1 MANLTGVN
9 PLVLDT
15 AATLFKTP
23 ITVKKI
29 VLIPN
34 AAADAC
40 RFDVLNMGATPKS
53 QGAGATC
60 TVTLTTTITS
70 TGAFTTGNVAV
81 GDFIVIRNTSTGNNI
96 GVFRVT
102 ARTNDNVIVCAG
114 DLLTNEAAATYTF
127 DIITPQKA
135 IELLS
140 QATSAKME
148 QVDFGPFGHE
158 FRNLIL
164 ASITSSNVV
173 VYVYLK

>member
-15 AATLFKTP
+15 AATLFKVP
-23 ITVKKI
+23 VTVRKI
-29 VLIPN
+29 ILIPN

-40 RFDVLNMGATPKS
+40 RFDVVNLGATPKS
-53 QGAGATC
+53 QGAKATC

-70 TGAFTTGNVAV
+70 VGAFTTGNVAV

-96 GVFRVT
+96 GLFRVT
-102 ARTNDNVIVCAG
+102 TRTSDDAIICAG
-114 DLLTNEAAATYTF
+114 DTLTNEVGATYTF

-135 IELLS
+135 IQLLS

-148 QVDFGPFGHE
+148 EIDFGPAGFE
-158 FRNLIL
+158 FRNLVF
-164 ASITSSNVV
+164 ASITSSSTV